1 VTADLRHLGIERLPT
16 GGEIHA
22 VGAAGL
28 ETASMVRYLVEGG
41 RADIVLHDVADD
53 FDAAFWAAHRFQPVE
68 HRARSQAALAR
79 CRELRAGP
87 EYLTASGRRPRS

>member
-1 VTADLRHLGIERLPT
+1 MTTSEQYLRIDQLPA
-16 GGEIHA
+16 GGAIHA

-41 RADIVLHDVADD
+41 RDDIVLHDAAND

-87 EYLTASGRRPRS
+87 N